1 MIAKLLLQNLIWI
14 VAMGALLFVPA
25 GTLHWPAAWVF
36 LGTIAILGVAGGWP
50 GPIPSCSPSACAR

>member
-25 GTLHWPAAWVF
+25 GTLHWPAA
-36 LGTIAILGVAGGWP
+36 
-50 GPIPSCSPSACAR
+50 